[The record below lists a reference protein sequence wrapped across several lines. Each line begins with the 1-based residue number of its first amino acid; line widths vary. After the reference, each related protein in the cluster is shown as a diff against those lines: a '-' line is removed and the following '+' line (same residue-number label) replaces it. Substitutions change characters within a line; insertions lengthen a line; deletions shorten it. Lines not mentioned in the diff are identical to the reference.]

1 MSAALALEPFGV
13 RHAVAE
19 LMAVMDQ
26 LPGADLSSLDD
37 ADLAEAVEGI
47 AAVQARLGELQLRV
61 ARAAEQSRVAE
72 RAAASGTDAWLA
84 RLTGTS
90 RGRMAG
96 GLWLARML
104 EERYAGVREVLAA
117 GRIDLDQARVIVRA
131 AEKIPVP
138 IDEAAREDVTVT
150 LAERAARERVAPAR
164 LRRMARRMC
173 DRISRELAD
182 EHQTALLE
190 DEARRAAA
198 QTYLW
203 LGDNGDGT
211 WALKGTIPEL
221 HGQLLA
227 TVLDHLSSPRRRD
240 PSDANYGRT
249 ELLGQAFCEL
259 LEHLPTDGLA
269 SHGRV
274 GATVMVHL
282 DHQHLLD
289 GLSAARLD
297 SGAEITPATA
307 RRLACNAGIIP
318 AVFGGQSLPLDVG
331 RESRLH
337 TKAQRAALSARHDTC
352 AAEGCERPFAWCEIH
367 HPDPWSQG
375 GRTDL
380 ANAVPLC
387 GWHHRKAHDNS
398 FTHKRSP
405 AGGVRFHRRR

>member
-1 MSAALALEPFGV
+1 MSAALTEIEHLVDRLTVPDTDWE
-13 RHAVAE
+13 
-19 LMAVMDQ
+19 
-26 LPGADLSSLDD
+26 
-37 ADLAEAVEGI
+37 LAEAVVGV
-47 AAVQARLGELQLRV
+47 AALQARLGELQLRL
-61 ARAAEQSRVAE
+61 ARAAEQSRAAE
-72 RAAASGTDAWLA
+72 RSGASGADAWLA

-131 AEKIPVP
+131 AEQIPAP

-150 LAERAARERVAPAR
+150 LAERAARERVAPSR

-173 DRISRELAD
+173 DRVSRELAD

-190 DEARRAAA
+190 DEARHAAA

-211 WALKGTIPEL
+211 WMLRGTIPEL

-240 PSDANYGRT
+240 ADDANYGRS
-249 ELLGQAFCEL
+249 ELLGIAMTEL
-259 LEHLPTDGLA
+259 IEHLPTDGLA
-269 SHGRV
+269 SHGRTGV
-274 GATVMVHL
+274 TVMVHL

-289 GLSAARLD
+289 GLGAARLD
-297 SGAEITPATA
+297 SGAEITSGAA

-318 AVFGGQSLPLDVG
+318 AVFAGRSLPLDVG

-337 TKAQRAALSARHDTC
+337 TKAQRAALSTRHDTC

-367 HPDPWSQG
+367 HPDPWSHG

-380 ANAVPLC
+380 ANALPLC
-387 GWHHRKAHDNS
+387 GWHHRKAHDHA
-398 FTHKRSP
+398 FAHQRSP
-405 AGGVRFHRRR
+405 DGGIRFPRRR